1 MKKLLLINGHDVFQ
15 RAKGQ
20 LTDYMV
26 DLIREE
32 CKHHIELKETKII
45 AGYNTKEEIG
55 KFQWADI
62 VILQTPIYWFS
73 IPGIVKKYIDDVFVP
88 DIFFTKAKKFGRG
101 GLLTQKEYMLSVS
114 WGANIKAFNG
124 SQTSFL
130 EGYSEDEVLFPIH
143 KIFEYCGLNR
153 LPTFSIYSAMKNQSL
168 KEYTSQLQ
176 DHLRRYIVKGGGSN
190 AL

>member
-1 MKKLLLINGHDVFQ
+1 MKNILLINGHDVLQ

-20 LTDYMV
+20 LTDHMI

-32 CKHHIELKETKII
+32 VSPHFELKETII
-45 AGYNTKEEIG
+45 YKGYNIKEEIE

-62 VILQTPIYWFS
+62 VLIQTPIYWFS
-73 IPGIVKKYIDDVFVP
+73 IPGIFKKYFDDVFMP
-88 DIFFTKAKKFGRG
+88 DVFFTKAKEFGRG
-101 GLLTQKEYMLSVS
+101 GLLTQKEYMLSVT
-114 WGANIKAFNG
+114 WGAHINAFNG
-124 SQTSFL
+124 SQDSFL
-130 EGYSEDEVLFPIH
+130 EGYSPDQVLFPLY

-153 LPTFSIYSAMKNQSL
+153 LPTFSIYSAMKNLPL

-176 DHLRRYIVKGGGSN
+176 DHLQRHIIKGEESN